1 MHIDAHQPFGLITN
15 RSMAGS
21 TKRWPRFVVTFYLTN
36 LKPQLENNGFQGTIV
51 VQVRQT
57 LEKTR
62 WLLRL
67 AETTPFILG
76 VVGWLDLCSTQ
87 LLVSAVRF

>member
-1 MHIDAHQPFGLITN
+1 MHIDAHQHFWAYNQREYGWIDEA
-15 RSMAGS
+15 MAS
-21 TKRWPRFVVTFYLTN
+21 IRRDFLPDE
-36 LKPQLENNGFQGTIV
+36 LKPQLENSGFQGTIL

-57 LEKTR
+57 LEETR

-76 VVGWLDLCSTQ
+76 RLARSLFAPIACGSGIV
-87 LLVSAVRF
+87 